1 MIYFCSTCF
10 YLCFVSAKRPI
21 MIYFLMFYQ
30 HTKLKILVIISS
42 LLSTKDSLVYVF
54 LVSILRDVQLSENYE
69 IISLYQVWSWI
80 SFNKENNSSSGGF
93 VRFKIHSRYQVMT
106 LSALIEKRKIQ
117 FCIGQNMKTINC
129 FPQFQMQN
137 ALQFIF
143 NNFIFALFS
152 SNLMFP
158 VLQWHRVS
166 GNLHKFDCCC
176 QHHVVVI

>member
-1 MIYFCSTCF
+1 MWKYW
-10 YLCFVSAKRPI
+10 A
-21 MIYFLMFYQ
+21 
-30 HTKLKILVIISS
+30 
-42 LLSTKDSLVYVF
+42 F
-54 LVSILRDVQLSENYE
+54 LVRFYPRKIGFSIWNLFLNSILIDVLSENYE
-69 IISLYQVWSWI
+69 IIYLYQVWSWI
-80 SFNKENNSSSGGF
+80 SFNKENNSSSSGF

-143 NNFIFALFS
+143 NNFIFALFL

-176 QHHVVVI
+176 QHRVVVI